1 VSTPAYLLPYERAS
15 RRPGVRSMLFP
26 DQRAQEIRFD
36 AIVRNCSL
44 ARRSVLDVGCG
55 RADLLTYLRAR
66 GAWPREYTGVEA
78 QPALA
83 AEARQRRYAH
93 CLIRE
98 GDFVTRPELLQVGAQ
113 VVVFSG
119 SLNLLEGADFYRALR
134 AGWAAAGEALV
145 FNFPLLASA
154 GGRRPGCA
162 GIRWKPSRA
171 FARSLCGSVTVDSAY
186 EPGRLHARAHSL
198 LIP

>member
-1 VSTPAYLLPYERAS
+1 MSTPAYLLPYERAS
-15 RRPGVRSMLFP
+15 RRPGVRAMLFP

-83 AEARQRRYAH
+83 AEARERRYAH

-98 GDFVTRPELLQVGAQ
+98 GDFVTRPELLHVGAQ

-145 FNFPLLASA
+145 FNFLCSPRLAGA
-154 GGRRPGCA
+154 A
-162 GIRWKPSRA
+162 WLRWHPMEAVAR

-186 EPGRLHARAHSL
+186 EPGDCTLVLTRS
-198 LIP
+198 